1 MEPAMQEVVTFGEI
15 LNMRPEKFVFESKKN
30 MGKIVYALA
39 HEIFELRKELEE
51 IKSNKSVEVVER
63 IVVLND
69 VPYSEAKSR
78 IEDYLKSHEDVYM
91 YEISNDLRLD
101 LKTVHEIVE
110 ELIKEDKVE

>member
-1 MEPAMQEVVTFGEI
+1 MQEVVTFGEI

-30 MGKIVYALA
+30 MGKTVYALA

-69 VPYSEAKSR
+69 VPYSEAKSM

-101 LKTVHEIVE
+101 LKIVHEIVE

>member
-1 MEPAMQEVVTFGEI
+1 MEVI
-15 LNMRPEKFVFESKKN
+15 
-30 MGKIVYALA
+30 
-39 HEIFELRKELEE
+39 
-51 IKSNKSVEVVER
+51 ER

-69 VPYSEAKSR
+69 VPYSEAKSM

-101 LKTVHEIVE
+101 LKIVHEIVE